1 MKVLF
6 DVNVPRP
13 LRRHLPGHQV
23 ATSQERDWAE
33 LRNGDL
39 LAAVEADFDVLLT
52 ADQNLKYQQ
61 NMAGRKI
68 AIIVL
73 PTNYMPDVLE
83 LAPKIRAALDRIKPG
98 DYVEI
103 PARN

>member
-23 ATSQERDWAE
+23 ATSQERGWAE

-39 LAAVEADFDVLLT
+39 IAAAEGDFDVLLT

-61 NMAGRKI
+61 NLTGRKI
-68 AIIVL
+68 AILVL
-73 PTNYMPDVLE
+73 PTNYLPAVLE
-83 LAPKIRAALDRIKPG
+83 LAPRIRAALDRVKPG
-98 DYVEI
+98 DYLELE
-103 PARN
+103 

>member
-23 ATSQERDWAE
+23 AISQERGSAE

-39 LAAVEADFDVLLT
+39 LAAAEADFDVLLT

-83 LAPKIRAALDRIKPG
+83 LAPKIRAVLDRIKPG
-98 DYVEI
+98 DYIEL
-103 PARN
+103 